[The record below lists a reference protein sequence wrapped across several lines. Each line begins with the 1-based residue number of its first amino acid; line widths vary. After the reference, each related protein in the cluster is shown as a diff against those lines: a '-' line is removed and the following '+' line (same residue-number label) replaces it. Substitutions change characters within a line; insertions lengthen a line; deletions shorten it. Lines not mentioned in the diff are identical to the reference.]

1 MTKTTAELKENSNL
15 DFTKA
20 ALSVPVKVK
29 SKKPEQFLYSVKTK
43 DDIKKNGRTYKYD
56 AAKDRHVLC
65 KESTNLDEGKSIS
78 FHQVHKKMT
87 QDKIKQMQSEG
98 KNVDALKRKLANHI
112 AQISAQKRGVNFRT
126 EETELE
132 EGSKHGSR
140 PRGGGSR
147 PGSHEVAQA
156 GLAAKKRF
164 RDEMNA
170 RIAAKKASQVG
181 YDDDDYPSQKE
192 REEQDKRD
200 ERGADRRGGYGKGL
214 EEGFKETEASKR
226 DATFNSAKAK
236 VQQIMAQRRA
246 AQAKADAHPDHDFDH
261 GDSRKA
267 RRREM
272 GEAVEQ
278 LDEIA
283 PKKISINSVNHPLHK
298 DRKAVRAANPGV
310 HDPEPVRKR
319 YESPYKEKGY
329 EKDISNEDA
338 FKAVSKEGIGTADHV
353 VYSHH
358 KSVMHKGK
366 SVAARHIGTY
376 HSISNDDMGMED
388 DGSGDK
394 EEIFHHIVHRD
405 ADNPRK
411 LHVYQTTAHKKWH
424 GIDESVD
431 LEEGMMDKHYMAG
444 MQAAYAK
451 KPASSNPHDKFSME
465 HKLWKQGHKDNWK
478 PTPKN
483 KVAEET
489 EMNESYSKGSYAHS
503 VDLLKK
509 DFPKHFVGKN
519 VTVVRH
525 PNNSDHHL
533 VIDHDTEC
541 TGSVDHSVAHGH
553 FEPDV
558 ESPSAFMNKKD
569 RKEHYMKQMMK
580 WAPHKIPEPTLPGVK
595 KKLKEGTEM
604 TNDAYVKPKSVA
616 TDTLEQIRKY
626 DEQLPVVQEE
636 KPDYSYIAQQGFS
649 RKAWHVQE
657 SVKVGLESSGAAD
670 NAKLKKNL
678 DKGDKKQVELNV
690 AVEKDSNNNDK
701 ALAAVKGDG
710 GAKVGKLKEAILAL
724 YSKKNLIELEEGWV
738 DDIDKIQVHHH
749 GTSGAGV
756 TVHVGEKKS
765 TQHFPNV
772 KEARKYGKDMHK
784 ANGKMAA
791 YEDHTQ

>member
-1 MTKTTAELKENSNL
+1 
-15 DFTKA
+15 
-20 ALSVPVKVK
+20 
-29 SKKPEQFLYSVKTK
+29 
-43 DDIKKNGRTYKYD
+43 
-56 AAKDRHVLC
+56 
-65 KESTNLDEGKSIS
+65 
-78 FHQVHKKMT
+78 
-87 QDKIKQMQSEG
+87 
-98 KNVDALKRKLANHI
+98 
-112 AQISAQKRGVNFRT
+112 
-126 EETELE
+126 
-132 EGSKHGSR
+132 
-140 PRGGGSR
+140 
-147 PGSHEVAQA
+147 VAQA

-411 LHVYQTTAHKKWH
+411 LHVYQTVAHKKWH

-431 LEEGMMDKHYMAG
+431 LEESKESKEKKIAKLKNDYADKVRWSREEKAQTGADRSGHMSGALALKAHLKKQYGVDVHEETELEEGMMDKHYMAG

-451 KPASSNPHDKFSME
+451 KPASTNPHDKFSME
-465 HKLWKQGHKDNWK
+465 HKLWKQGHKDNWR

-503 VDLLKK
+503 VDLLKR

-519 VTVVRH
+519 VTVVSH

-569 RKEHYMKQMMK
+569 RKDHYMKQMMK

-595 KKLKEGTEM
+595 KKLKEETEM

-710 GAKVGKLKEAILAL
+710 GAKVGKLKEAILTLFA
-724 YSKKNLIELEEGWV
+724 KKNLIELEEGWV

-749 GTSGAGV
+749 GTAGAGV

-784 ANGKMAA
+784 ANGKMAT